1 MRTGKKKRLLLID
14 ANSLIHRA
22 FHALPSSLTTSTG
35 EMVNAV
41 YGFCLAFFKAIK
53 EFKPDYVAAAFDV
66 AGPTFRDKKFKAY
79 KAKREKAPDEL
90 YNQMP
95 LVKKVLAA
103 FHVPVY
109 EKEGF
114 EADDIIGTISLQ
126 APRKQVQPPLETII
140 LSGDADVFQ
149 LVDTRTKAYAL
160 RKGIQDSVLYDEKA
174 VEKRFG
180 GLRPAQ
186 LVDYKALRGDPSD
199 NIPGVTGIGE
209 KTAIALLLQFG
220 SLENI
225 YQELQEN
232 TENAKSLKPRLR
244 DMLLQ
249 YKDQASISRELAL
262 IERHAPIEFKLS
274 DLAWK
279 DFNEKDAEQLF
290 RSFGFRSLI
299 LRLPELHEGVPLRGI
314 SRSETKKQEEGD
326 QSAVIEQLERDGVL
340 SKEIAEVERKL
351 TPVLRAMEKTGI
363 AVNKEYFVALEK
375 DIRKELAKAGSKIFE
390 LSESVFNV
398 SSPRQLSVVLFEKL
412 LLSPKGMH
420 KTPGGIVST
429 ASPELEKIKS
439 LHPII
444 QEVLN
449 FRELSKLLNT
459 YVAPLPL
466 LADKKGRVHTH
477 FEQFGAETGRL
488 SSVSPNLQNIP
499 LQGEW
504 GKKVRRGF
512 VCAARC
518 QLVSFDYSQM
528 ELRLAAHIAKEGK
541 MQKIFQANEDIHRM
555 TASEVFGI
563 PVDQVSDEMRY
574 RAKALNFGVLYGM
587 GARGFA
593 SSARIPLEEAQQFI
607 DDYFMRFPKIASY
620 IEQTK
625 EFVKEKGYTETLFG
639 RKRYLPDIH
648 SFTPPIRA
656 AAERAAVNLPIQ
668 GTAADIM
675 KMAMVK
681 VFQECESDRCRM
693 LLQIHD
699 ELLFEIADDIV
710 KESALKI
717 KQIMEEIIQLSVPLV
732 VQVKTGPTWGSM
744 ERVGVK
750 TP

>member
-1 MRTGKKKRLLLID
+1 MKTEKKKRLLLID

-22 FHALPSSLTTSTG
+22 FHALPPLSASTG

-41 YGFCLAFFKAIK
+41 YGFCLAFFKAVK
-53 EFKPDYVAAAFDV
+53 EFQPDYIAAAFDV
-66 AGPTFRDKKFKAY
+66 AGGSFRDKKFAAY

-90 YNQMP
+90 YGQMP
-95 LVKKVLAA
+95 LVKKVLAV

-109 EKEGF
+109 EKGGF

-126 APRKQVQPPLETII
+126 APRKQVKPPLETII

-149 LVDTRTKAYAL
+149 LVDGHTKAYTL

-180 GLRPAQ
+180 GLKPVQ

-220 SLENI
+220 SLDNI
-225 YQELQEN
+225 YKELEEN
-232 TENAKSLKPRLR
+232 TEKAKSLRPRLK
-244 DMLLQ
+244 DMLVQ
-249 YKDQASISRELAL
+249 YKEQAAISKELAQ
-262 IERHAPIEFKLS
+262 IERHAPIDCKLS

-279 DFNEKDAEQLF
+279 EFDEKEAEQLLQ
-290 RSFGFRSLI
+290 SFGFRSLT
-299 LRLPELHEGVPLRGI
+299 LRLPELHGNG
-314 SRSETKKQEEGD
+314 KKQEKEQGEDD
-326 QSAVIEQLERDGVL
+326 QLAVIEQLERDGVL
-340 SKEIAEVERKL
+340 SHEIAEVERNL

-363 AVNKEYFVALEK
+363 AVSKEYFAGLEK
-375 DIRKELAKAGSKIFE
+375 DMRRELAKAESKIFE
-390 LSESVFNV
+390 LAESVFNV
-398 SSPRQLSVVLFEKL
+398 GSPKQLSAVLFEKL
-412 LLSPKGMH
+412 MLSPKGMH

-439 LHPII
+439 LHPIV

-449 FRELSKLLNT
+449 YRELAKLLHT

-466 LADKKGRVHTH
+466 LADKEGRIHTH

-488 SSVSPNLQNIP
+488 SSANPNLQNIP
-499 LQGEW
+499 LQGSW
-504 GKKVRRGF
+504 GKKVRGGF
-512 VCAARC
+512 VAVPGY
-518 QLVSFDYSQM
+518 QLVSCDYSQM
-528 ELRLAAHIAKEGK
+528 ELRIAAHIAREEK
-541 MQKIFQANEDIHRM
+541 MQNIFQENKDIHRM

-563 PVDQVSDEMRY
+563 PAQEISDEMRY

-593 SSARIPLEEAQQFI
+593 QSAKIPLQEAQQFI
-607 DDYFMRFPKIASY
+607 DDYFVRFPKIAAY

-639 RKRYLPDIH
+639 RRRYLPDIN
-648 SFTPPIRA
+648 SFTPQIRA
-656 AAERAAVNLPIQ
+656 AAERAAVNFPIQ
-668 GTAADIM
+668 GAAADIM

-681 VFQECESDRCRM
+681 VFQECESPKCRM

-699 ELLFEIADDIV
+699 ELLFEIADDIMQ
-710 KESALKI
+710 ESALNI
-717 KQIMEEIIQLSVPLV
+717 QQIMEGAAALSVRLAVDVRIGKRWDSLRPFLR
-732 VQVKTGPTWGSM
+732 GAL
-744 ERVGVK
+744 
-750 TP
+750 

>member
-1 MRTGKKKRLLLID
+1 MEKVKKRLLLID

-22 FHALPSSLTTSTG
+22 FHALPPLSNSAG

-41 YGFCLAFFKAIK
+41 YGFCLAFFKAAK
-53 EFKPDYVAAAFDV
+53 EFKPDYIAAAFDV

-103 FHVPVY
+103 FHIPVY

-114 EADDIIGTISLQ
+114 EADDIIGTIALL
-126 APRKQVQPPLETII
+126 APRKQVKPPLETII

-149 LVDTRTKAYAL
+149 LVDKNTKAYAL
-160 RKGIQDSVLYDEKA
+160 RKGIQDSVLYNEKA
-174 VEKRFG
+174 VEERFG
-180 GLRPAQ
+180 GLHPSQ

-225 YQELQEN
+225 YKGIQEN
-232 TENAKSLKPRLR
+232 TENAKSLKPRVR
-244 DMLLQ
+244 DMLVQ
-249 YKDQASISRELAL
+249 YKEQAVISKELAR
-262 IERHAPIEFKLS
+262 IEQHTPIDFKLP

-279 DFNEKDAEQLF
+279 DFDEKEAEQLLQ
-290 RSFGFRSLI
+290 SFGFRSLI
-299 LRLPELHEGVPLRGI
+299 LRLPELHGGA
-314 SRSETKKQEEGD
+314 KKKGKEQVADD
-326 QSAVIEQLERDGVL
+326 QPAVIDQLEQDGVL
-340 SKEIAEVERKL
+340 SKEIADVERQI
-351 TPVLRAMEKTGI
+351 TPVLRAMEKTGVAI
-363 AVNKEYFVALEK
+363 NKTYFAALEK
-375 DIRKELAKAGSKIFE
+375 DIRKGLAKAESKIFE
-390 LSESVFNV
+390 LADSVFNV
-398 SSPRQLSVVLFEKL
+398 GSPRQLSQVLFEKL
-412 LLSPKGMH
+412 MLSPKGMH

-429 ASPELEKIKS
+429 ASSELEKIQS

-444 QEVLN
+444 QEVLH
-449 FRELSKLLNT
+449 FRELSKLLDT
-459 YVAPLPL
+459 YVTPLPL
-466 LADKKGRVHTH
+466 LADKESRVHTH

-488 SSVSPNLQNIP
+488 SSLRPNLQNIP

-504 GKKVRRGF
+504 GRKVRAGF
-512 VCAARC
+512 IAAPGY
-518 QLVSFDYSQM
+518 QLLSFDYSQM
-528 ELRLAAHIAKEGK
+528 ELRLAAHIAKEEK
-541 MQKIFQANEDIHRM
+541 MQKIFKANEDIHRM
-555 TASEVFGI
+555 TAAEVFGI
-563 PVDQVSDEMRY
+563 PAKDVSDEMRY

-593 SSARIPLEEAQQFI
+593 ESAKISFEEAQQFI
-607 DDYFMRFPKIASY
+607 DDYFMRFPKIAHY

-648 SFTPPIRA
+648 SLTPQIRA
-656 AAERAAVNLPIQ
+656 AAERAAVNFPIQ
-668 GTAADIM
+668 GGAADMM

-681 VFQECESDRCRM
+681 VFRECESAECRM

-699 ELLFEIADDIV
+699 ELLFEVADGIV
-710 KESALKI
+710 RESAVSI
-717 KQIMEEIIQLSVPLV
+717 RRVMEGVAQLAVPLV
-732 VQVKTGPTWGSM
+732 VQVKTGLNWGDM
-744 ERVGVK
+744 GKLEM
-750 TP
+750 

>member
-1 MRTGKKKRLLLID
+1 MAQQTKKRLLLID

-22 FHALPSSLTTSTG
+22 FHALPPLSTSAG

-41 YGFCLAFFKAIK
+41 YGFCLAFFKAVK
-53 EFKPDYVAAAFDV
+53 EFQPNYIAAAFDV
-66 AGPTFRDKKFKAY
+66 AGATFRDKKFKPY
-79 KAKREKAPDEL
+79 KAKRKKAPDEL

-109 EKEGF
+109 EREGF

-140 LSGDADVFQ
+140 LSGDADVLQ
-149 LVDTRTKAYAL
+149 LVDEHTKVYTM

-180 GLRPAQ
+180 GLRPSQ
-186 LVDYKALRGDPSD
+186 LIDYKALRGDPSD

-209 KTAIALLLQFG
+209 KTAVALLLQFG
-220 SLENI
+220 SLDNI
-225 YQELQEN
+225 YEDMQEN
-232 TENAKSLKPRLR
+232 TENAKSLKPRVK
-244 DMLLQ
+244 DMLVQ
-249 YKDQASISRELAL
+249 YKDQAAISKELAR
-262 IERHAPIEFKLS
+262 IERHTPIAFTLF

-279 DFNEKDAEQLF
+279 DFDGKEVEQLF
-290 RSFGFRSLI
+290 QSFGFRSLV
-299 LRLPELHEGVPLRGI
+299 LRLPELHGGVPLRGI
-314 SRSETKKQEEGD
+314 SRRETKKQEKEQEADD
-326 QSAVIEQLERDGVL
+326 QSAVIGQLEREGVL

-363 AVNKEYFVALEK
+363 AIDKEYFAALEK
-375 DIRKELAKAGSKIFE
+375 DMRKALVKAESKIFA
-390 LSESVFNV
+390 LAESVFNV
-398 SSPRQLSVVLFEKL
+398 SSPKQLSQVLFEKL

-420 KTPGGIVST
+420 KTPGGIIST

-444 QEVLN
+444 QEVLH

-466 LADKKGRVHTH
+466 LADKAGRVHTH

-488 SSVSPNLQNIP
+488 SSRSPNLQNIP
-499 LQGEW
+499 VQGDW
-504 GKKVRRGF
+504 GKKIRRGF
-512 VCAARC
+512 VAPQGY

-528 ELRLAAHIAKEGK
+528 ELRLAAHIAKEEK
-541 MQKIFQANEDIHRM
+541 MRKIFQASEDIHRM
-555 TASEVFGI
+555 TAAEVFGI
-563 PVDQVSDEMRY
+563 PAQEVSDEMRY

-593 SSARIPLEEAQQFI
+593 ESAKIPLEEAQQFI
-607 DDYFMRFPKIASY
+607 DNYFMRFPNIAAY

-625 EFVKEKGYTETLFG
+625 EFVKAKGYAETLFG

-648 SFTPPIRA
+648 SLTPHIRA
-656 AAERAAVNLPIQ
+656 AAERAAVNFPIQ
-668 GTAADIM
+668 GTAADII

-681 VFQECESDRCRM
+681 IFQACESAKCRM

-699 ELLFEIADDIV
+699 ELLFEVADDIIE
-710 KESALKI
+710 ESASTI
-717 KQIMEEIIQLSVPLV
+717 RQIMEEVFQPSVPLL
-732 VQVKTGPTWGSM
+732 VQVKTGVNWQ
-744 ERVGVK
+744 ERS
-750 TP
+750 PLPR

>member
-1 MRTGKKKRLLLID
+1 MAGKKKRLLLID

-22 FHALPSSLTTSTG
+22 FHALPPLSAPTG

-41 YGFCLAFFKAIK
+41 YGFCLAFFKAQK
-53 EFKPDYVAAAFDV
+53 EFRPDYIAAAFDV

-90 YNQMP
+90 YHQMP

-126 APRKQVQPPLETII
+126 APRKQVKPPLETII

-149 LVDTRTKAYAL
+149 LVDKHTKAYAL

-174 VEKRFG
+174 IEKRFG
-180 GLRPAQ
+180 GLRPEQ

-232 TENAKSLKPRLR
+232 TEAAQAARPRLR

-249 YKDQASISRELAL
+249 YKDQASISRELAQ

-274 DLAWK
+274 GLAWK
-279 DFNEKDAEQLF
+279 DFDEKEVEQLF
-290 RSFGFRSLI
+290 QSFGFRSLT
-299 LRLPELHEGVPLRGI
+299 LRLPELHGDAKSASSADAPTRRKEQR
-314 SRSETKKQEEGD
+314 ED
-326 QSAVIEQLERDGVL
+326 QSIVIEQLERDGVL
-340 SKEIAEVERKL
+340 SKKIAEVERKL

-363 AVNKEYFVALEK
+363 TIDKEYFAALEK
-375 DIRKELAKAGSKIFE
+375 DMRKELTKAESKIFE
-390 LSESVFNV
+390 LAENVFNV
-398 SSPRQLSVVLFEKL
+398 SSPRQLSQVLFGKL
-412 LLSPKGMH
+412 MLSPKGMH
-420 KTPGGIVST
+420 KTPGGLVST

-459 YVAPLPL
+459 YVMPLPL
-466 LADKKGRVHTH
+466 LADKEGRIHTH

-499 LQGEW
+499 LQGGW
-504 GKKVRRGF
+504 GKKVRGGF
-512 VCAARC
+512 VAAPGY
-518 QLVSFDYSQM
+518 QLASFDYSQV
-528 ELRLAAHIAKEGK
+528 ELRVAAHIAKEEK
-541 MQKIFQANEDIHRM
+541 MLQIFKANEDIHRM
-555 TASEVFGI
+555 TASVIFGI
-563 PVDQVSDEMRY
+563 PANQVSDEMRY

-593 SSARIPLEEAQQFI
+593 ESAKIPTEEAQQFI
-607 DDYFMRFPKIASY
+607 DDYFMRFPRIALY

-625 EFVKEKGYTETLFG
+625 EFVKEKGYAETILG
-639 RKRYLPDIH
+639 RRRYLPDIN
-648 SFTPPIRA
+648 SFTPQIRA
-656 AAERAAVNLPIQ
+656 GAERAAVNFPVQ

-675 KMAMVK
+675 KMAMVR
-681 VFQECESDRCRM
+681 VFKECESEGCRM

-699 ELLFEIADDIV
+699 ELLFEVADDIV
-710 KESALKI
+710 EESARNI
-717 KQIMEEIIQLSVPLV
+717 KKIMEEVVLLSIPLP
-732 VQVKTGPTWGSM
+732 VQVKTGLTWGDM
-744 ERVGVK
+744 KRVEA
-750 TP
+750 

>member
-1 MRTGKKKRLLLID
+1 MKTEKKKRLLLID

-22 FHALPSSLTTSTG
+22 FHALPPLSSSTG

-41 YGFCLAFFKAIK
+41 YGFCLAFFKAVK
-53 EFKPDYVAAAFDV
+53 EFKPDYIAAAFDV

-90 YNQMP
+90 YGQMP
-95 LVKKVLAA
+95 LVKKVLGV

-126 APRKQVQPPLETII
+126 APRKQVKPPLETII

-149 LVDTRTKAYAL
+149 LVDERTKAYTL

-180 GLRPAQ
+180 GLKPAQ

-220 SLENI
+220 SLNHL
-225 YQELQEN
+225 YKELEEN
-232 TENAKSLKPRLR
+232 TEKAKSLRPRLR
-244 DMLLQ
+244 DMLVQ
-249 YKDQASISRELAL
+249 YKDQAAISKELAQ
-262 IERHAPIEFKLS
+262 IERHAPIVLKLS
-274 DLAWK
+274 DLVWK
-279 DFNEKDAEQLF
+279 EFDEKEAEQLLQ
-290 RSFGFRSLI
+290 SFGFRSLT
-299 LRLPELHEGVPLRGI
+299 LRLPELHGND
-314 SRSETKKQEEGD
+314 KKQEKEVGED
-326 QSAVIEQLERDGVL
+326 DRLATIEQLERDGVL
-340 SKEIAEVERKL
+340 SREIAEVERNL
-351 TPVLRAMEKTGI
+351 TPVLRIMEKTGI
-363 AVNKEYFVALEK
+363 AIDKDYFASLEK
-375 DIRKELAKAGSKIFE
+375 DIRKGLTGAESKIFE
-390 LSESVFNV
+390 LAENVFNV

-412 LLSPKGMH
+412 MLSPKGMH
-420 KTPGGIVST
+420 KTPGGLVST

-444 QEVLN
+444 QEVLS

-459 YVAPLPL
+459 YVVPLPL
-466 LADKKGRVHTH
+466 LADKEGRIHTH

-488 SSVSPNLQNIP
+488 SSASPNLQNIP
-499 LQGEW
+499 LQGDW
-504 GKKVRRGF
+504 GKKVRGGF
-512 VCAARC
+512 VSAPGS

-528 ELRLAAHIAKEGK
+528 ELRVAAHIAKEEK
-541 MQKIFQANEDIHRM
+541 MQKIFQEDKDIHRM
-555 TASEVFGI
+555 TAAEVFGI
-563 PVDQVSDEMRY
+563 AADQVSDEMRY

-593 SSARIPLEEAQQFI
+593 QSAKIPMDEAQQFI
-607 DDYFMRFPKIASY
+607 DDYFMRFPKIAAY

-625 EFVKEKGYTETLFG
+625 EFVKENGYTETLFG
-639 RKRYLPDIH
+639 RKRYLPDIN
-648 SFTPPIRA
+648 SFTPQIRA
-656 AAERAAVNLPIQ
+656 AAERAAVNFPIQ
-668 GTAADIM
+668 GSSADIM

-681 VFQECESDRCRM
+681 VFQECESEGCRM

-699 ELLFEIADDIV
+699 ELLFEVADDIV
-710 KESALKI
+710 KESARNI
-717 KQIMEEIIQLSVPLV
+717 KNIMEEVARLAVSLP
-732 VQVKTGPTWGSM
+732 VQVKTGLNWKDMKGL
-744 ERVGVK
+744 ENA
-750 TP
+750 

>member
-1 MRTGKKKRLLLID
+1 MAEKKKRLLLID

-22 FHALPSSLTTSTG
+22 FHALPPLSTPAG

-41 YGFCLAFFKAIK
+41 YGFCLAFFKAQK
-53 EFKPDYVAAAFDV
+53 EFKPDYIAAAFDV
-66 AGPTFRDKKFKAY
+66 AAPTFRDKKFKAY

-95 LVKKVLAA
+95 LVKRVLAA

-140 LSGDADVFQ
+140 VSGDADVFQ
-149 LVDTRTKAYAL
+149 LVDERTKAYTL

-180 GLRPAQ
+180 GLRPEQ
-186 LVDYKALRGDPSD
+186 LIDYKALRGDPSD

-225 YQELQEN
+225 YRELQEN
-232 TENAKSLKPRLR
+232 TKTAQSVRPKLR

-249 YKDQASISRELAL
+249 YKDQAFMSRELAQ
-262 IERHAPIEFKLS
+262 IERHVPVAFKLS

-279 DFNEKDAEQLF
+279 AFDEKEVEQLF
-290 RSFGFRSLI
+290 RSFGFRTLI
-299 LRLPELHEGVPLRGI
+299 LRLPELHGGK
-314 SRSETKKQEEGD
+314 KKQEKGQEED
-326 QSAVIEQLERDGVL
+326 QLAVIEQLARDGVL
-340 SKEIAEVERKL
+340 SKEIAEVERQL

-363 AVNKEYFVALEK
+363 AIDKEHFAALEK
-375 DIRKELAKAGSKIFE
+375 DMRKDLARAESKIFE
-390 LSESVFNV
+390 LAESVFNV
-398 SSPRQLSVVLFEKL
+398 SSPKQLSVVLFEKL
-412 LLSPKGMH
+412 QLSPKGMH

-429 ASPELEKIKS
+429 ASSELEKIKS

-459 YVAPLPL
+459 YVVPLPL
-466 LADKKGRVHTH
+466 LADKKARVHTH

-504 GKKVRRGF
+504 GKKVRGGF
-512 VCAARC
+512 VSA
-518 QLVSFDYSQM
+518 QGNLLVSFDYSQM
-528 ELRLAAHIAKEGK
+528 ELRLACHIAKEEK
-541 MQKIFQANEDIHRM
+541 MQKIFQAQKDIHRM

-563 PVDQVSDEMRY
+563 PAQEVSDEMRY

-587 GARGFA
+587 GAKGFA
-593 SSARIPLEEAQQFI
+593 ESAKIPLEEAQQFI
-607 DDYFMRFPKIASY
+607 DDYFMRFPKIAAY

-625 EFVKEKGYTETLFG
+625 EFVKEKEYAETLFG
-639 RKRYLPDIH
+639 RRRYLPDIH

-656 AAERAAVNLPIQ
+656 AAERAAINFPIQ
-668 GTAADIM
+668 GAAADIM

-681 VFQECESDRCRM
+681 VFQECESAKCRM

-699 ELLFEIADDIV
+699 ELLFEVTDDIV

-717 KQIMEEIIQLSVPLV
+717 QTIMEEIVSLSVPLLV
-732 VQVKTGPTWGSM
+732 LVKTGVNWK
-744 ERVGVK
+744 ERI
-750 TP
+750 PLSL

>member
-1 MRTGKKKRLLLID
+1 MKKRLLLID

-22 FHALPSSLTTSTG
+22 FHALPPSLTTSTG

-41 YGFCLAFFKAIK
+41 YGFCLAFFKAVK
-53 EFKPDYVAAAFDV
+53 EFKPDYIAAAFDV
-66 AGPTFRDKKFKAY
+66 AGGSFRDKKFKAY

-126 APRKQVQPPLETII
+126 APRKQVKPPLETII

-149 LVDTRTKAYAL
+149 LVDKHTKAYTL

-209 KTAIALLLQFG
+209 KTAIALLLKFG

-225 YQELQEN
+225 YQELQDN
-232 TENAKSLKPRLR
+232 TENAKSLKPRLK
-244 DMLLQ
+244 DMLVR
-249 YKDQASISRELAL
+249 YKDQASMSKELAQ
-262 IERHAPIEFKLS
+262 IERHSPIEFRIS

-279 DFNEKDAEQLF
+279 DFDEKEIGQLF
-290 RSFGFRSLI
+290 ESFGFRSLV
-299 LRLPELHEGVPLRGI
+299 LRLPELHGGI
-314 SRSETKKQEEGD
+314 KRLEKAQGEDG
-326 QSAVIEQLERDGVL
+326 QSAAIEQLVRDGVL
-340 SKEIAEVERKL
+340 SKEIADVERKL

-363 AVNKEYFVALEK
+363 AISKEYFAELEK
-375 DIRKELAKAGSKIFE
+375 EMRKELTGAESAIFK
-390 LSESVFNV
+390 LAESVFNV
-398 SSPRQLSVVLFEKL
+398 SSPKQLSQVLFEKL
-412 LLSPKGMH
+412 MISPKGMH
-420 KTPGGIVST
+420 KTPGGLIST

-449 FRELSKLLNT
+449 FREFAKLLNT

-466 LADKKGRVHTH
+466 LADKEGRIHTR

-499 LQGEW
+499 LQGSW
-504 GKKVRRGF
+504 GKKVRVGF
-512 VCAARC
+512 IATIKH

-528 ELRLAAHIAKEGK
+528 ELRLAAHIAKEEK
-541 MQKIFQANEDIHRM
+541 MLKIFQTQEDIHRM
-555 TASEVFGI
+555 TASVVFGI
-563 PVDQVSDEMRY
+563 PAADVSDEMRY

-593 SSARIPLEEAQQFI
+593 QSAKIPLEEAQQFI
-607 DDYFMRFPKIASY
+607 DDYFMRFPKIALY

-625 EFVKEKGYTETLFG
+625 EFVKEKGYTQTIFG
-639 RKRYLPDIH
+639 RKRYLPDIN
-648 SFTPPIRA
+648 SFTHQIRA
-656 AAERAAVNLPIQ
+656 AAERAAVNFSIQ
-668 GTAADIM
+668 GSAADIM

-681 VFQECESDRCRM
+681 VFQECESKGCRM

-699 ELLFEIADDIV
+699 ELLFEVVDDIV

-717 KQIMEEIIQLSVPLV
+717 KKIMEEIVLLSAPLPV
-732 VQVKTGPTWGSM
+732 RVKTGLTWGGM
-744 ERVGVK
+744 REAGV
-750 TP
+750 

>member
-1 MRTGKKKRLLLID
+1 MAEKKKRLLLID

-22 FHALPSSLTTSTG
+22 FHALPPLSTPAG

-41 YGFCLAFFKAIK
+41 YGFCLAFFKAQK
-53 EFKPDYVAAAFDV
+53 EFKPDYIAAAFDV
-66 AGPTFRDKKFKAY
+66 AAPTFRDKKFKAY

-95 LVKKVLAA
+95 LVKRVLAA

-140 LSGDADVFQ
+140 VSGDADVFQ
-149 LVDTRTKAYAL
+149 LVDERTKAYTL

-180 GLRPAQ
+180 GLRPEQ
-186 LVDYKALRGDPSD
+186 LIDYKALRGDPSD

-225 YQELQEN
+225 YRELQEN
-232 TENAKSLKPRLR
+232 TKTAQSVRPKLR

-249 YKDQASISRELAL
+249 YKDQAFMSRELAQ
-262 IERHAPIEFKLS
+262 IERHVPVAFKLS

-279 DFNEKDAEQLF
+279 AFDEKEVEQLF
-290 RSFGFRSLI
+290 RSFGFRTLI
-299 LRLPELHEGVPLRGI
+299 LRLPELHGGK
-314 SRSETKKQEEGD
+314 KKQEKGQEED
-326 QSAVIEQLERDGVL
+326 QLAVIEQLARDGVL
-340 SKEIAEVERKL
+340 SKEIAEVERQL

-363 AVNKEYFVALEK
+363 AIDKEHFAALEK
-375 DIRKELAKAGSKIFE
+375 DMRKDLARAESKIFE
-390 LSESVFNV
+390 LAESVFNV
-398 SSPRQLSVVLFEKL
+398 SSPKQLSVVLFEKL
-412 LLSPKGMH
+412 QLSPKGMH

-459 YVAPLPL
+459 YVVPLPL
-466 LADKKGRVHTH
+466 LADKKARVHTH

-504 GKKVRRGF
+504 GKKVRGGF
-512 VCAARC
+512 VSA
-518 QLVSFDYSQM
+518 QGNLLVSFDYSQM
-528 ELRLAAHIAKEGK
+528 ELRLACHIAKEEK
-541 MQKIFQANEDIHRM
+541 MQKIFQAQKDIHRM

-563 PVDQVSDEMRY
+563 PAQEVSDEMRY

-587 GARGFA
+587 GAKGFA
-593 SSARIPLEEAQQFI
+593 ESAKIPLEEAQQFI
-607 DDYFMRFPKIASY
+607 DDYFMRFPKIAAY

-625 EFVKEKGYTETLFG
+625 EFVKEKEYAETLFG
-639 RKRYLPDIH
+639 RRRYLPDIH

-656 AAERAAVNLPIQ
+656 AAERAAINFPIQ
-668 GTAADIM
+668 GAAADIM

-681 VFQECESDRCRM
+681 VFQECESAKCRM

-699 ELLFEIADDIV
+699 ELLFEVTDDIV

-717 KQIMEEIIQLSVPLV
+717 QTIMEEIVSLSVPLLV
-732 VQVKTGPTWGSM
+732 LVKTGVNWK
-744 ERVGVK
+744 ERI
-750 TP
+750 PLSL